1 MQCNRIGATKKC
13 REQSFLHIHL
23 FMKKILLLLMFAPLG
38 LMAQDSTAVSCK
50 LHSETDPFTKEIK
63 LSTGFI
69 NLSGGS
75 ITIDATAP
83 EVDLLFSVS
92 GREVCF
98 DNNSTAFIF
107 FEGTKSKLTIRNGGT
122 MNCEG
127 LFHFIFKNTAT
138 TQNNLNRLGTQK
150 INRIVFTTTSKTEL
164 TINIKPETQEQLMQH
179 IHCIAEEAKKLI
191 KQ

>member
-1 MQCNRIGATKKC
+1 
-13 REQSFLHIHL
+13 
-23 FMKKILLLLMFAPLG
+23 
-38 LMAQDSTAVSCK
+38 
-50 LHSETDPFTKEIK
+50 
-63 LSTGFI
+63 
-69 NLSGGS
+69 
-75 ITIDATAP
+75 
-83 EVDLLFSVS
+83 
-92 GREVCF
+92 
-98 DNNSTAFIF
+98 
-107 FEGTKSKLTIRNGGT
+107 

-179 IHCIAEEAKKLI
+179 IHCLAEEAKKLI